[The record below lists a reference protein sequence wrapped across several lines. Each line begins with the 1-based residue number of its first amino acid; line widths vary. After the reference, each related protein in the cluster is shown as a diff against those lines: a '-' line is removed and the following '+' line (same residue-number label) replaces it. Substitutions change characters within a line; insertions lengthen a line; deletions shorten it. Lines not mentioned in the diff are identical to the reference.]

1 MLSHG
6 PEVLRAIRSKAEKNK
21 PAEKEKLFNGPNRF
35 VWQKPALG
43 CRPREAFRTSGRAG
57 FSYRDLP
64 HGKLNI
70 SISSTA
76 MLLYII

>member
-21 PAEKEKLFNGPNRF
+21 PAEKKKLFNGPNRC
-35 VWQKPALG
+35 VWQKLPLVLNTALG
-43 CRPREAFRTSGRAG
+43 CRLREAFRTSGRAG

-64 HGKLNI
+64 HGK
-70 SISSTA
+70 
-76 MLLYII
+76 